1 MTVSFYDLADRSN
14 SVQLCGGHY
23 RRLTERG
30 VLMAAGVFIVG
41 ERHYLS
47 DRHAHHSSVH
57 EIDASSAEARACGM
71 AMRTYADA
79 VRDAVALRRDWV
91 DHDDTGLLARAD
103 ELIEFFATCNGFET
117 H

>member
-1 MTVSFYDLADRSN
+1 MTVSFYDIADKSN

-23 RRLTERG
+23 RRLAERG

-47 DRHAHHSSVH
+47 DRHAHRSSVH
-57 EIDASSAEARACGM
+57 EIEASTAEARGCGM

-79 VRDAVALRRDWV
+79 VRDAVEKRRDWI
-91 DHDDTGLLARAD
+91 DEYDTALLAKAD
-103 ELIEFFATCNGFET
+103 ELVEFFATCNGFET
-117 H
+117 L